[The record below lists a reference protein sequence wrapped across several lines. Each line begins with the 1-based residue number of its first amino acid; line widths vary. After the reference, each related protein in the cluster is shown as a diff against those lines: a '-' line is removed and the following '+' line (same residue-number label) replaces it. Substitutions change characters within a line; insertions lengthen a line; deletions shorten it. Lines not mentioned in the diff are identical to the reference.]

1 MPALNKYKLT
11 LLILFSLSLS
21 LAALFVGP
29 IEIPVSGFIHGFTDS
44 QASVLF
50 DIRIPRIILG
60 YSIGAIL
67 ALAGVLYQTVFSN
80 PLADPFTLGVSSG
93 ASLGASI
100 YTIMLAPLFLM
111 FEGTALFA
119 LLGALS
125 SIFFVLF
132 LSQITNR
139 RNTEDVLLC
148 GIVVSF
154 FCSSFIL
161 LLQYISDSSGVVIM
175 SRWFMGGLGNAD
187 FQSALVSL
195 LVAIIIIS
203 FAWRRSSELDLT
215 LLGGEIA
222 ASHGVST
229 EQLQFRVLLIVSCI
243 VGISVSVAGP
253 IGFVGIMIPH
263 ICRKLFGS
271 LHKPLI
277 IGSALVGG
285 VFLVSA
291 DAVARLVIQ
300 PAELPVGVVTSLLGG
315 PFFVWVMISS
325 KRFKEI

>member
-1 MPALNKYKLT
+1 MQALSKYKLI
-11 LLILFSLSLS
+11 LLFLISISLSLT
-21 LAALFVGP
+21 ALFIGP
-29 IEIPVSGFIHGFTDS
+29 IDIPVSVFFEGFTDS
-44 QASVLF
+44 QATVLF

-60 YSIGAIL
+60 YSIGVIL

-111 FEGTALFA
+111 FEGTALFS
-119 LLGALS
+119 LFGALA

-139 RNTEDVLLC
+139 KSTEDVLLC

-161 LLQYISDSSGVVIM
+161 LLQYISDSHGVVIM

-187 FQSALVSL
+187 FQSAAISL
-195 LVAIIIIS
+195 IAAIIIIG
-203 FAWRRSSELDLT
+203 FAWRCSSELDLT

-222 ASHGVST
+222 ASHGVSI

-263 ICRKLFGS
+263 ISRKLFGS

-277 IGSALVGG
+277 IGSSLVGG

-291 DAVARLVIQ
+291 DAVARLIIQ